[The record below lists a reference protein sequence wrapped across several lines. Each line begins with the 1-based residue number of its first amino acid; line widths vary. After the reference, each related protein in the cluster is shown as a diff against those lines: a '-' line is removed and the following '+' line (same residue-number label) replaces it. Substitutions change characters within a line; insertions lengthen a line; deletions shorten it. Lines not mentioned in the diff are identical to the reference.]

1 MLTDQ
6 TTDNPIRELSE
17 EEDLTDELT
26 REDTCVRTLTVPE
39 EMNGRRLDLIM
50 STMVEDCSR
59 SVCQKMIEDGLVT
72 CGDSLCSK
80 PGQKMR
86 SGQVL
91 TVRIPQPEEIT
102 IEAQDIPLDI
112 LYEDDDLIVVN
123 KPKGMVVHPAPGH

>member
-6 TTDNPIRELSE
+6 TIDNEIREFCE
-17 EEDLTDELT
+17 EEDLTEESGS
-26 REDTCVRTLTVPE
+26 EDACVRTLTVPE
-39 EMNGRRLDLIM
+39 EMNGKRLDLVM
-50 STMVEDCSR
+50 STLLDNCSR

-91 TVRIPQPEEIT
+91 TVRIPQ
-102 IEAQDIPLDI
+102 
-112 LYEDDDLIVVN
+112 
-123 KPKGMVVHPAPGH
+123 